1 MRKLL
6 LSTALTLSVGAFA
19 LQSPAIADISTAP
32 GGTVVVTAHIDKDK
46 DKRVVELIA
55 KLKVA
60 AILVFGVF
68 TGKSAAEA
76 DLMVDQQN
84 KNNTVT
90 HENPSANLPAGRK
103 GSVELTATIRGSVL
117 RNTGIAQLNQ
127 DTGNMVNQANVLSAA
142 VSGGAVFVDSQA
154 AAQQDN
160 IGNTSTTIEVVPSG
174 NFVPANAQKTA
185 LITGSINL
193 NSGIVGVNQN
203 VGNMNNQLNAVS
215 LAVGLEADF
224 ALADAALGQFNTGNK
239 VHEFGTI
246 RTATITG
253 SVNNNT
259 GITGV
264 NQATGNMNNQATVIS
279 FAGSAQ
285 F

>member
-6 LSTALTLSVGAFA
+6 LSTALTLGVSAFA
-19 LQSPAIADISTAP
+19 LQSPAIADHLNVPVAP
-32 GGTVVVTAHIDKDK
+32 GGSVVVTATIDKDK
-46 DKRVVELIA
+46 DKRVLELIA

-60 AILVFGVF
+60 AILVFGVYV
-68 TGKSAAEA
+68 GNSAAES
-76 DLMVDQQN
+76 DLIVDQQN
-84 KNNTVT
+84 VRNTVNHPGLGT
-90 HENPSANLPAGRK
+90 VNFESVSLAALIS
-103 GSVELTATIRGSVL
+103 GSVNGNI
-117 RNTGIAQLNQ
+117 GITQVNQ

-160 IGNTSTTIEVVPSG
+160 NFNTSTTVESPVEFI
-174 NFVPANAQKTA
+174 PANAQKTA
-185 LITGSINL
+185 LITNSINRNIGVTL
-193 NSGIVGVNQN
+193 VNQN

-215 LAVGLEADF
+215 LAVGLKADF
-224 ALADAALGQFNTGNK
+224 ALADAALGQFNTGNL
-239 VHEFGTI
+239 VDEFGTI

-253 SVNNNT
+253 SINNNT

-279 FAGSAQ
+279 LAGAAS